1 MNMISVRFAG
11 LCFLSF
17 SVFSLDIFAKEEYS
31 ILVRYLWARGSA
43 GRAPRSQRG
52 GRGFEPL
59 RVHQTK
65 KASFRMLFCT
75 QIMCGFEHLSL
86 GMFMDTAVYHEG
98 LPGQVAAVFTCK
110 ENNQRCTVFFCGTH
124 TF

>member
-1 MNMISVRFAG
+1 MISMRFAG
-11 LCFLSF
+11 SCFLSF

-59 RVHQTK
+59 RVHHYGK
-65 KASFRMLFCT
+65 NRDLFPAFFRSVNP
-75 QIMCGFEHLSL
+75 G
-86 GMFMDTAVYHEG
+86 EG
-98 LPGQVAAVFTCK
+98 VRSRRAAPGAEQSGGLWS
-110 ENNQRCTVFFCGTH
+110 RRWLI
-124 TF
+124 